1 MISKRRRGSAVDLS
15 LTISLSDVPSDP
27 VIVEDLCHDQ
37 RDGGNG
43 RRILAGASLRIAR
56 GEIVVVAGAPGSG
69 KTTLLSLIGGWR
81 APQMGRVC
89 VLGAELT
96 GVSLRAR
103 RHVRRRIGFVP
114 QALPRVPGRAA
125 DGNAALA
132 RALAGEP
139 ALLVADDPTAT
150 LAEPARSWAGD
161 LLQRLARE
169 RGSAV
174 LIATLDPVLL
184 AIADR
189 VLRLEHGVLVGL
201 GDPERTT
208 ILYRRTA

>member
-1 MISKRRRGSAVDLS
+1 VSSRKRSQSAVDLS
-15 LTISLSDVPSDP
+15 LTLTLSDVPSDP

-37 RDGGNG
+37 RAGGEV

-56 GEIVVVAGAPGSG
+56 GEIVVVAGAPGAG

-81 APQMGRVC
+81 EPQAGRVC
-89 VLGAELT
+89 VLGTELT
-96 GVSLRAR
+96 GATLRAR
-103 RHVRRRIGFVP
+103 RQVRRRVGFVP
-114 QALPRVPGRAA
+114 QAPALPAGRAA
-125 DGNAALA
+125 SGNPALA

-139 ALLVADDPTAT
+139 PLLLADDPTAA
-150 LAEPARSWAGD
+150 LDGPARSWAGD

-174 LIATLDPVLL
+174 LIATLDPALL

-189 VLRLEHGVLVGL
+189 VLRLEQGVLVGL
-201 GDPERTT
+201 GEPERTT
-208 ILYRRTA
+208 IVYRQTA